1 MQDVIVSVSVIM
13 AKSKPKSKPCRICGE
28 KKKGWHTWY
37 KRTDKGH
44 EGEEDVCPLARYS

>member
-1 MQDVIVSVSVIM
+1 MQDVIVSVSVM
-13 AKSKPKSKPCRICGE
+13 AKSNPCRICGE

-44 EGEEDVCPLARYS
+44 EGEEDVCPLAMYC